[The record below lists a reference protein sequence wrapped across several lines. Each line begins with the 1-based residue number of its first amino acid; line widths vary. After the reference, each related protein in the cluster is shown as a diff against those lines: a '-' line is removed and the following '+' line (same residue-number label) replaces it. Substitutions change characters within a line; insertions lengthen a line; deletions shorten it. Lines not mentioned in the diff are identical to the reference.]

1 MDKKADFVNSWEE
14 CIYCGSHESIQSEHV
29 IAQSKGGKTVVP
41 ACKEC
46 NCSKNNKQL
55 MVWLR
60 WVKKNDLRKWEKSAN
75 TTRGNAILLRRK
87 SVKLGMRNQ
96 RKVNN

>member
-1 MDKKADFVNSWEE
+1 MEKEADFVKNWEE

-60 WVKKNDLRKWEKSAN
+60 WVKKNDLRKWEKICEHN
-75 TTRGNAILLRRK
+75 KRK
-87 SVKLGMRNQ
+87 RNPIAK
-96 RKVNN
+96 KVRTVRDEKSKKCK